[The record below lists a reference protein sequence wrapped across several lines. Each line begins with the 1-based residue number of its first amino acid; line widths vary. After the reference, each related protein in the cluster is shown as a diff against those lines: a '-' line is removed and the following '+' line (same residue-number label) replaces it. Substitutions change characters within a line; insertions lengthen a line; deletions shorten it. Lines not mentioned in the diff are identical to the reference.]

1 MHIRCEKIDKSGGA
15 KAENIKY
22 KISLPNSL
30 NIEPL
35 LEKVSMLDGI
45 YLKHNY
51 DSKGIHQ
58 ISFFGKPEI
67 QPLHALFR
75 DVFSDVFELNYVEL
89 NEIDLT
95 YQIVLMMAA
104 YSIVEEAIHG

>member
-58 ISFFGKPEI
+58 ISFLENQKFNRFMHFLEMS
-67 QPLHALFR
+67 LVMF
-75 DVFSDVFELNYVEL
+75 LN
-89 NEIDLT
+89 
-95 YQIVLMMAA
+95 
-104 YSIVEEAIHG
+104 